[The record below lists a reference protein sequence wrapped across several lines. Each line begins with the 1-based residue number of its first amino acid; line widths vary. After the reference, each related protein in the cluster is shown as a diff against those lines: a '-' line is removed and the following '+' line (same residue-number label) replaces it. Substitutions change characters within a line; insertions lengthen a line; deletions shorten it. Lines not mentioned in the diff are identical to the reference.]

1 MESSVSL
8 NISPSTTNLNT
19 IEGSKKLHNKYNNSD
34 IENQNNNEGQT
45 LKSIIV

>member
-34 IENQNNNEGQT
+34 IRMRKINQH
-45 LKSIIV
+45 L